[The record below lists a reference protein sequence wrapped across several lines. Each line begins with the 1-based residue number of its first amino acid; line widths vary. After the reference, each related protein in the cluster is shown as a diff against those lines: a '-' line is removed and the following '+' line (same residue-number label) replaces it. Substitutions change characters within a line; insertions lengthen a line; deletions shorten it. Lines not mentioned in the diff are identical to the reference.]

1 MSKNIADLTQ
11 RETAG
16 RLQDTQRRVT
26 KQETKEPPA
35 TVFAN
40 ILRAMSS
47 AGLRLE
53 DDGSNPGVI
62 IQDGGNVELAAIA
75 RVGTPATLTAPG
87 TGTTTKT
94 LQLGDFSL
102 VTYFPAIYYNAYFD
116 GTNVRYVRSG
126 EPAWLLQGNYTD
138 NALVAFAAVSGTAGD
153 VIAAFS
159 RGWVVDSAGNV
170 GFGIA
175 APLAATHALQPT
187 LGSAVQR
194 LQTTATNDD
203 PSEIVYQN
211 RVATTDATVTTLH
224 TFTVPASTTYTI
236 EAHVEAR
243 RTGGSA
249 GTAEDGAGYGIVATF
264 KNVAG
269 TATQIGAT
277 TALYTHEDQAAW
289 DCVFDVTGAT
299 ARVRV
304 TGATNNNVAWH
315 LSASRVWQVG
325 T

>member
-1 MSKNIADLTQ
+1 M
-11 RETAG
+11 G
-16 RLQDTQRRVT
+16 
-26 KQETKEPPA
+26 PPDR
-35 TVFAN
+35 VFA
-40 ILRAMSS
+40 
-47 AGLRLE
+47 RLE

-224 TFTVPASTTYTI
+224 TFTVPASTIYAI
-236 EAHVEAR
+236 EARVIAR
-243 RTGGSA
+243 RTGGTA
-249 GTAEDGAGYGIVATF
+249 GTAEDGAYYIINGVY

-269 TATQIGAT
+269 VATIIGAVAQT
-277 TALYTHEDQAAW
+277 VVGESVAGYDAT
-289 DCVFDVTGAT
+289 FDVTGAT
-299 ARVRV
+299 VRCRV
-304 TGATNNNVAWH
+304 TGVLNTNITWH
-315 LSASRVWQVG
+315 MTSSVWQVG